1 MDSGVAT
8 RPIADM
14 AAYFQQL
21 SEFVYHSGFAMKPV
35 FAAAKKNPARIVFAD
50 IDPRYF
56 TIDAADRED
65 ATVQALNYEENK
77 SAPKTLTLQRTDT
90 DATVSI
96 TDEREIDAMLSNLK
110 KKRGK

>member
-1 MDSGVAT
+1 MPLYRVRTSKVVT
-8 RPIADM
+8 R
-14 AAYFQQL
+14 
-21 SEFVYHSGFAMKPV
+21 E
-35 FAAAKKNPARIVFAD
+35 
-50 IDPRYF
+50 F